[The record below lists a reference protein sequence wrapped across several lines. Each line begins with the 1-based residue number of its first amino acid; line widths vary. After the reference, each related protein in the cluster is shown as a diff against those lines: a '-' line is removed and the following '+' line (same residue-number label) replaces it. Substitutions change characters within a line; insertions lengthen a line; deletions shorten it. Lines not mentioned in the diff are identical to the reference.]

1 MNIEG
6 LDTTRVKLLRPL
18 LQRSL
23 TRRMLTVQFLGG
35 GLMLTTLFIALWQ
48 LSAGQARAEIERAV
62 EQIAYVLVAVEDP
75 ARNAPQLIERLVAAA
90 DGSDD
95 QVRFEIRDA

>member
-48 LSAGQARAEIERAV
+48 LSVGQAKAETERAV
-62 EQIAYVLVAVEDP
+62 KQIAYVLS
-75 ARNAPQLIERLVAAA
+75 NWK
-90 DGSDD
+90 
-95 QVRFEIRDA
+95 IRRATPRD